1 MKGKAISHVQ
11 GKGSIAHNNRLFSPK
26 NVDPNRTVNN
36 VYYTQKPI
44 AEAYSE
50 IFDKAVLEYNSK
62 QKRSDRIIKTGYYE
76 HLFNHTPCNTVIEAA
91 NGQKSFYEDV
101 VQIGTKDDTGIG
113 LADAEA
119 AKICLDEYM
128 RGFQKRNPNFY
139 VFNAVLHMDEATP
152 HLHIDYIPVGH
163 YSRGVSVQNGI
174 AQALKEMGYGSGKDA
189 INRWRQSERK
199 ILKEICIAHGLEI
212 SDEVKGR
219 GYSMKCDEYKE
230 HKDKI
235 HAYEEQEKALEAEIQ
250 SLLNTKAV
258 ADSVSV
264 TGKKMPVGN
273 SRIVS
278 ESEFEA
284 LNAQKKALAVQ
295 EDNIKSK
302 NAHLDKERF
311 YNDMKE
317 KKLNERSDGLEQRE
331 KSLDEREE
339 NVRKQEKSAEEKVSK
354 AERLYEKQINLNEE
368 NKELTEKVAEL
379 NGKLATHCFMQM
391 ELHTTKEQLRSIDV
405 KHKREMERELEE
417 LSLKHRMELLAKEKE
432 INSLSSDFAETSQEL
447 EKSRNENKSLSEKI
461 KSLLETNSYLNDLID
476 TLFEVGRYFG
486 RKLGFDFDD
495 IVEKRENGYSLG
507 YIMGERSRER

>member
-1 MKGKAISHVQ
+1 MKGKTISHVQ
-11 GKGSIAHNNRLFSPK
+11 GKGSIAHNNRLFTPK
-26 NVDPNRTVNN
+26 NVDPSRTCNN
-36 VYYTQKPI
+36 VSYIQKPI

-50 IFDKAVLEYNSK
+50 IFDKAVSAYNSK
-62 QKRSDRIIKTGYYE
+62 QKRSDRMIKTGYYE
-76 HLFNHTPCNTVIEAA
+76 HLFNRSPCSTVVEAA

-101 VQIGTKDDTGIG
+101 VQIGTMHDTGIG
-113 LADAEA
+113 SESAEI
-119 AKICLDEYM
+119 AKSCLDEYM
-128 RGFQKRNPNFY
+128 KGFQERNPNFI

-152 HLHIDYIPVGH
+152 HLHIDYIPVGY

-174 AQALKEMGYGSGKDA
+174 AQALKEMGHGVGKDA

-199 ILKEICIAHGLEI
+199 VLKEICIAHGLEI
-212 SDEVKGR
+212 SDEAPGR

-235 HAYEEQEKALEAEIQ
+235 HAYEEREKALEAEIQ
-250 SLLNTKAV
+250 SLLDTKAV
-258 ADSVSV
+258 ADRVLV

-273 SRIVS
+273 ARIVS

-295 EDNIKSK
+295 EDNVKSK

-317 KKLNERSDGLEQRE
+317 KKLNELSDNLDQRE

-339 NVRKQEKSAEEKVSK
+339 NVRKQEKSANEKACE
-354 AERLYEKQINLNEE
+354 AERLYNKQINLNEE
-368 NKELTEKVAEL
+368 NKGLTDKVAEL
-379 NGKLATHCFMQM
+379 NCKLTTYCFMQM

-405 KHKREMERELEE
+405 KHKRERERELEE
-417 LSLKHRMELLAKEKE
+417 LSLQHRTELLAKEKE

-461 KSLLETNSYLNDLID
+461 KSLLETNRCLRDFID

-486 RKLGFDFDD
+486 KKLGFDFDD
-495 IVEKRENGYSLG
+495 IVDKRGDGYSLG

>member
-26 NVDPNRTVNN
+26 NVDPNRTVDN
-36 VYYTQKPI
+36 VCYIHKPI

-50 IFDKAVLEYNSK
+50 IFDEAVSEYNSK
-62 QKRSDRIIKTGYYE
+62 QKRSDRMIRTGYYE
-76 HLFNHTPCNTVIEAA
+76 HLFKRSPCNTVIEAA

-101 VQIGTKDDTGIG
+101 VQVGTKDDTGVG
-113 LADAEA
+113 SADAEI

-139 VFNAVLHMDEATP
+139 VFNAVMHLDEATP

-163 YSRGVSVQNGI
+163 YNRGVPVQNGI
-174 AQALKEMGYGSGKDA
+174 AQALKEMGHGVGKDA

-199 ILKEICIAHGLEI
+199 VLKEICLAHGIEI
-212 SDEVKGR
+212 SDEIPGR

-250 SLLNTKAV
+250 PLLEAKAI
-258 ADSVSV
+258 ADGVSV

-273 SRIVS
+273 ARLVS

-284 LNAQKKALAVQ
+284 LSAQKKALAVK
-295 EDNIKSK
+295 EENVKAK

-317 KKLNERSDGLEQRE
+317 KKLNELSDSLGERE
-331 KSLDEREE
+331 KFLDEREE
-339 NVRKQEKSAEEKVSK
+339 NVRKQEKSADEKLTK
-354 AERLYEKQINLNEE
+354 AEKLYDKQINLNEE
-368 NKELTEKVAEL
+368 NKELTEKVSEL
-379 NGKLATHCFMQM
+379 NGKLGSNLYLHM
-391 ELHTTKEQLRSIDV
+391 ELQSAKEQLRGIER
-405 KHKREMERELEE
+405 KYQRERERELEE
-417 LSLKHRMELLAKEKE
+417 LSLKHNSELQEKEKA
-432 INSLSSDFAETSQEL
+432 IKSLASDFAEASREL
-447 EKSRNENKSLSEKI
+447 EMTRSENNSLSEKI
-461 KSLLETNSYLNDLID
+461 KSLLETNKYLRGLIE
-476 TLFEVGRYFG
+476 TMYEVGRYFAK
-486 RKLGFDFDD
+486 KLGFDFDD
-495 IVEKRENGYSLG
+495 IVDKREDGYSLG
-507 YIMGERSRER
+507 YLTGSRGRGR